1 MSKADSSP
9 STPAPASKS
18 RRAVILGT
26 GGLAAAGALS
36 TAALAL
42 PVGSEPSPECARA
55 RALVG
60 LLTAAGAALEDVP
73 DDGPQDALSDHFD
86 ELIDVARRLWERPVV
101 SWADVA
107 ERAEIAGYF
116 SDVKTEDGLSGY
128 SYFEN
133 GKLPYPP
140 TVDDGDG
147 DAAAEASII
156 HLIRAA
162 LKIGRRQCLSSA
174 GVRCLAAPRLSG

>member
-1 MSKADSSP
+1 MSNVDSLH
-9 STPAPASKS
+9 STPASGLN
-18 RRAVILGT
+18 RRGLLRGA

-73 DDGPQDALSDHFD
+73 DDGPERDKVQDALSDHFD

-107 ERAEIAGYF
+107 GRAEIAGYF
-116 SDVKTEDGLSGY
+116 SDVKTEDGLSGC

-133 GKLPYPP
+133 GKLPNPP

-162 LKIGRRQCLSSA
+162 LKMGGA
-174 GVRCLAAPRLSG
+174 NV

>member
-1 MSKADSSP
+1 MSKANDAL

-18 RRAVILGT
+18 RRAVILGA

-36 TAALAL
+36 TAALAV
-42 PVGSEPSPECARA
+42 PIGSEPSPECARA

-60 LLTAAGAALEDVP
+60 LLTAAGAALGDVP
-73 DDGPQDALSDHFD
+73 DDGPERDKVDDALSDHFD
-86 ELIDVARRLWERPVV
+86 ELIDVAPAMGAPVV

-116 SDVKTEDGLSGY
+116 AEVETDDGLSCF

-133 GKLPYPP
+133 GKLPIPP

-147 DAAAEASII
+147 DAAAQASII

-162 LKIGRRQCLSSA
+162 MKMGGA
-174 GVRCLAAPRLSG
+174 NV